1 MVVRTQTTTINAG
14 TRDAGTAQGQHRD
27 STGTA
32 QGQRRDSAGTAQ
44 GHRRDSAGTAQG
56 HRRDGGIFG
65 RMVTFERGSEQLK
78 RRCRRTTSRSAFRE
92 KSNTERMVTKDQA
105 CALWCVCRSMC
116 DACSKCVCVA
126 VCVYVSQCVCVCR
139 SEAGAM
145 SARAL
150 RTAIRA

>member
-1 MVVRTQTTTINAG
+1 MTQIGKRVHECTHDPKLDRTTPINAG

-65 RMVTFERGSEQLK
+65 RMVTFEMRSHSEEDQK
-78 RRCRRTTSRSAFRE
+78 KKNRRIHGTLHIT
-92 KSNTERMVTKDQA
+92 V
-105 CALWCVCRSMC
+105 
-116 DACSKCVCVA
+116 
-126 VCVYVSQCVCVCR
+126 
-139 SEAGAM
+139 
-145 SARAL
+145 
-150 RTAIRA
+150 